1 MLIKDGLK
9 HERDFKD
16 RIIKDLE
23 ASRDKERKNL
33 RDVMNKLY
41 DLEKED
47 EKKEFQKKKFEDLN
61 KNLSKDNMSKND
73 EMILLKNKNLQKE
86 KKLKDALENMK
97 RHIDDLN
104 RYKIYYK

>member
-1 MLIKDGLK
+1 
-9 HERDFKD
+9 
-16 RIIKDLE
+16 
-23 ASRDKERKNL
+23 
-33 RDVMNKLY
+33 MNKLY